1 MEIDYYK
8 YTNEVMKEVRE
19 LSNKAD
25 KDNEKNSRI

>member
-8 YTNEVMKEVRE
+8 YTNEVINEVRE

-25 KDNEKNSRI
+25 KDNEKK